1 MYGRIVYAS
10 HFVHH
15 SEAHPVRPVCCRCE
29 FDGRQLRR
37 KPRCRCAW
45 NSVVHHLSRALNVW
59 ARTLSNITRPLP
71 SRKKRNSRRS
81 RALRAHLIFHEFQLG
96 KFHRRRTTK
105 IGAKQPKIYCM
116 AGLREISRFSD
127 WAMSTL
133 STMAFI
139 RMETTIKRFNWQ
151 F

>member
-1 MYGRIVYAS
+1 MAESYMHLISFTIQKRTRYDQCVVVVSSMEDNWGENRGAVAREILWCIICLVSWMCERARS
-10 HFVHH
+10 KISRVHCH
-15 SEAHPVRPVCCRCE
+15 
-29 FDGRQLRR
+29 R
-37 KPRCRCAW
+37 K
-45 NSVVHHLSRALNVW
+45 
-59 ARTLSNITRPLP
+59 
-71 SRKKRNSRRS
+71 KKRNSRRS